1 MRIAISG
8 SACQGKST
16 LVNDFLRNWPMYKRS
31 AESYR
36 SVIKEKDLKLNKE
49 ADQASQWEI
58 LNCLLNDLNA
68 TSSTDNIVFDRCP
81 LDNIVYSLWCNAKNS
96 SDIDDDFIKKCI
108 PLVQEAMHKL
118 DVIFFLPITKVA
130 PVPLIERDNRDI
142 DTDYISEIDNIF
154 KVISHG
160 LNKTGK
166 SPFFPEEDR
175 PPIIEIFGNQQ
186 ERIEM
191 IKLYVADTGG
201 CVEGGNVFTN
211 EAIEEM
217 EALLGIQN
225 VLGEEAK
232 RERKLRDEIIRDH
245 K

>member
-8 SACQGKST
+8 SACQGKTT

-31 AESYR
+31 NESYR
-36 SVIKEKDLKLNKE
+36 AAIKANDLKINKD
-49 ADQASQWEI
+49 ADQASQWTI
-58 LNCLLNDLNA
+58 LNCLIDDLNV
-68 TSSTDNIVFDRCP
+68 TKNTDNIIFDRCP

-96 SDIDDDFIKKCI
+96 SDIDDEFIKKCI
-108 PLVQEAMHKL
+108 PLVQEAMHKI
-118 DVIFFLPITKVA
+118 DIIFFLPITKVA
-130 PVPLIERDNRDI
+130 PVSLLERDTRE
-142 DTDYISEIDNIF
+142 TDADYVSEIDNIF

-166 SPFFPEEDR
+166 SPFFPDEDR
-175 PPIIEIFGNQQ
+175 PPIIEIFGNPQ

-191 IKLYVADTGG
+191 IKLYVAEAGN
-201 CVEGGNVFTN
+201 CVDGGNVFTN
-211 EAIEEM
+211 EAIEDM
-217 EALLGIQN
+217 ERLLGIQS

-232 RERKLRDEIIRDH
+232 KEQKLRDEIIRDH